1 MSTASAG
8 QRSVN
13 DNQYLAIEFAITQS
27 VVGIVGKG
35 QDGILGH
42 QIGTGTLCEER
53 GKRFILTAE
62 HVVSQCSAEDLFFFT
77 PAESVGRQEFG
88 QPLDIKLDE
97 MAVRKSLPITCIHA
111 DSNLDV
117 AILELPPEFRGE
129 SYWTF
134 RRILPTPPDLEV
146 GDHTVAI
153 GHPSQLAQPIDRNG
167 LLMVFKKVES
177 LKVTDLGTTS
187 IEGFDPQK
195 HFLTDF
201 PSLKRFHPGGF
212 SGSGVWA
219 NYETKRDVWVAYP
232 AFVGMIVSYFNRRE
246 MLKAVRASAI
256 VDFIKGSLPALAAN
270 E

>member
-1 MSTASAG
+1 MSTATAVQG
-8 QRSVN
+8 SVN

-27 VVGIVGKG
+27 VVGIVGRG
-35 QDGILGH
+35 QDGLPGQ

-62 HVVSQCSAEDLFFFT
+62 HVVSQCTAEDLFFFT
-77 PAESVGRQEFG
+77 PAESVGRKEFG
-88 QPLDIKLDE
+88 QPLDIKLNE
-97 MAVRKSLPITCIHA
+97 VAVRKPLPVTCIHA

-117 AILELPPEFRGE
+117 AILELPSEFRGE

-134 RRILPTPPDLEV
+134 RRILPTPLDLEV
-146 GDHTVAI
+146 GHHTVAI
-153 GHPSQLAQPIDRNG
+153 GHPSQLAQPIDRSG
-167 LLMVFKKVES
+167 LLMAFKKVEC

-201 PSLKRFHPGGF
+201 PSSKRLHPAGF

-219 NYETKRDVWVAYP
+219 NYETKGDVWVAYP
-232 AFVGMIVSYFNRRE
+232 AFVGMIVSYFKRRE
-246 MLKAVRASAI
+246 MLKAVRASVI
-256 VDFIKGSLPALAAN
+256 VDFIKASLRAQ
-270 E
+270 